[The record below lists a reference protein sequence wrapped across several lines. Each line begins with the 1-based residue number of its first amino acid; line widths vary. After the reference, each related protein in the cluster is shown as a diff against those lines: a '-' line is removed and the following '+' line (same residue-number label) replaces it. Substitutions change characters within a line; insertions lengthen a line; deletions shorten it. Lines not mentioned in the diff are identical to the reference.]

1 MYKKTETEEIQKKTS
16 DPTHWHTHTHRHSW
30 TQTQAQRSHHYFDDH
45 LLRTEHHRQP
55 LTRTSNAQLTLEEC
69 GTTRSPV
76 AAAFAWL
83 SLSETLSQL
92 YLCESVCVSVC
103 GCAESAEC
111 DRVRSRASCMAW
123 LSLTR
128 RQLGTAIVG
137 SDLWINVKFLV
148 HFVDSTNICKVL
160 GFKQIKYVLN
170 SKSSRH
176 LQFMNRHLSVQL
188 MHCYTSSPTE
198 SLIPGTI
205 GSCAL
210 SLCSTFRHSCVLEQA
225 GYRSTH
231 W

>member
-1 MYKKTETEEIQKKTS
+1 M
-16 DPTHWHTHTHRHSW
+16 RH
-30 TQTQAQRSHHYFDDH
+30 D
-45 LLRTEHHRQP
+45 P
-55 LTRTSNAQLTLEEC
+55 LTSC
-69 GTTRSPV
+69 CCCF
-76 AAAFAWL
+76 AFGSRWVKL
-83 SLSETLSQL
+83 SAS
-92 YLCESVCVSVC
+92 CICVRVCVSVC
-103 GCAESAEC
+103 GCAEC

-128 RQLGTAIVG
+128 RQLGIAIVC

-148 HFVDSTNICKVL
+148 HFDDSTNICKVL

-170 SKSSRH
+170 CKSSRY

-188 MHCYTSSPTE
+188 MLCATSSPTE

-210 SLCSTFRHSCVLEQA
+210 SLCSTFRLSCVLEQA